1 MTPST
6 QKSERI
12 HRGRSNRTRPAD
24 ALLAA
29 LAVVVGLSI
38 TLAVYWTLAR
48 IEAQLKQQMSH
59 SLQTVVATTREGV
72 GIWVDSIEERISVI
86 GRRSEVIIDVQAQ
99 LRTEHEH
106 LLGTRSLRD
115 LQRFMSPVFAGYK
128 YDFSVVAPDWIQIAS
143 QNDNDVGKKL
153 AGNIDRWPIESALKG
168 QTGVGLSYFAGVN
181 PSVTV
186 AAPIRDS
193 TNQIL
198 AALVFYLDPKQD
210 LNVLTHVGR
219 IGNTGET
226 YIFDRNGHILT
237 TSRFQTDRTLYVQD
251 PSSGSD
257 ISTPLTK
264 MAQGAL
270 SGNSGVDVEGY
281 PDYRGIY
288 VFGAWDW
295 DPTLNVGIATEIDRS
310 EALTPYRSI
319 RALTLLMLAA
329 IGGTFAVLLAGI
341 KHRNRILSSNYAFQE
356 AIKARQETLAVVSHD
371 LRAPL
376 NNVLLCSNMISN
388 TNLDP
393 NLSRLTGMI
402 DRSSRQMEKLI
413 SDLQDVSE
421 MEMGRL
427 TIEKKQFEI
436 PSLLESIRDTFA
448 QAARSKSIELEIAHP
463 DKIPRLNADPDRIIQ
478 VLSNLVGNALKFTPN
493 GGKIAVRV
501 SVFPREVRFEVQD
514 TGPGISEESL
524 SRVFERF
531 WKTKS
536 SGKRG
541 RGLGLYIAK
550 MIVERHGGVIWVE
563 SDGQS
568 GSTFFFTIPLEEN
581 LES

>member
-1 MTPST
+1 MMPSI

-12 HRGRSNRTRPAD
+12 HRGRSNGKRPAD

-29 LAVVVGLSI
+29 LAVLVGLSI
-38 TLAVYWTLAR
+38 TLAVYWTLLR
-48 IEAQLKQQMSH
+48 IEAQIKQQMSH

-72 GIWVDSIEERISVI
+72 GLWVDSIEERVSII
-86 GRRSEVIIDVQAQ
+86 GRRSEVISDVEAQ
-99 LRTEHEH
+99 LRTKHEH
-106 LLGTRSLRD
+106 LRGTQPLRD
-115 LQRFMSPVFAGYK
+115 LQRFMSPVFDGYR

-143 QNDNDVGKKL
+143 QNDKDVGKKL
-153 AGNIDRWPIESALKG
+153 PRNMDQWPIESALKG
-168 QTGVGLSYFAGVN
+168 KTSVGLSYFAGLN
-181 PSVTV
+181 PALTV

-193 TNQIL
+193 TNQII

-226 YIFDRNGHILT
+226 YIFDRSGDMLT
-237 TSRFQTDRTLYVQD
+237 TSRFQTDRTLYVLD
-251 PSSGSD
+251 ESAGSD
-257 ISTPLTK
+257 IGAPLTK
-264 MAQGAL
+264 MAQSAL

-295 DPTLNVGIATEIDRS
+295 DPVLSVGIATEIDRS

-376 NNVLLCSNMISN
+376 NNVLLCSSMISN

-393 NLSRLTGMI
+393 NVSRFTGMI

-436 PSLLESIRDTFA
+436 PSMLESIRDTFA

-463 DKIPRLNADPDRIIQ
+463 EKIPRLHADPDRIIQ

-514 TGPGISEESL
+514 TGPGIAEESL
-524 SRVFERF
+524 SRVFEQF
-531 WKTKS
+531 WKTKT

-550 MIVERHGGVIWVE
+550 MIVERHGGKIWVE
-563 SDGQS
+563 SDGRT
-568 GSTFFFTIPLEEN
+568 GSAFFFTIPLEEN
-581 LES
+581 L

>member
-1 MTPST
+1 M
-6 QKSERI
+6 
-12 HRGRSNRTRPAD
+12 
-24 ALLAA
+24 
-29 LAVVVGLSI
+29 GLSI
-38 TLAVYWTLAR
+38 TLAVYWTLVR

-72 GIWVDSIEERISVI
+72 GVWVDSIKERVSII
-86 GRRSEVIIDVQAQ
+86 GRRSEVISDVEAR

-106 LLGTRSLRD
+106 LRGTQPLRD
-115 LQRFMSPVFAGYK
+115 LQRFMSPVFDGYK

-143 QNDNDVGKKL
+143 QNDKDVGKKL
-153 AGNIDRWPIESALKG
+153 PRNMDQWPIESALEG
-168 QTGVGLSYFAGVN
+168 QTSVGLSYPAGSN
-181 PSVTV
+181 PALTV

-193 TNQIL
+193 TNQII

-226 YIFDRNGHILT
+226 YIFDRSGHMLT
-237 TSRFQTDRTLYVQD
+237 TSRFQTDRTLYVRD
-251 PSSGSD
+251 ESAGSD
-257 ISTPLTK
+257 IGAPLTK
-264 MAQGAL
+264 MAQSAL

-281 PDYRGIY
+281 PDYRAMY

-295 DPTLNVGIATEIDRS
+295 DPVLSVGIATEIDRS

-329 IGGTFAVLLAGI
+329 IGGTFAVLLAGF
-341 KHRNRILSSNYAFQE
+341 KRRNRILSSNYAFQE

-376 NNVLLCSNMISN
+376 NNVLLCSSMISN

-393 NLSRLTGMI
+393 NVSKLTGMI
-402 DRSSRQMEKLI
+402 DRSSRQMENLI

-463 DKIPRLNADPDRIIQ
+463 DKIPRLHADPDRIIQ

-514 TGPGISEESL
+514 TGPGIAEESR
-524 SRVFERF
+524 SRVFEQF
-531 WKTKS
+531 WKTKT

-550 MIVERHGGVIWVE
+550 MIVERHGGKIWVE
-563 SDGQS
+563 SDGRT

-581 LES
+581 LESVI

>member
-1 MTPST
+1 MPSSPN
-6 QKSERI
+6 SERTSL
-12 HRGRSNRTRPAD
+12 GRSNGKRPAN

-29 LAVVVGLSI
+29 LTVLVGLSI

-72 GIWVDSIEERISVI
+72 GIWVDSLKERISI
-86 GRRSEVIIDVQAQ
+86 MARRSEVTSDVQAQ
-99 LRTEHEH
+99 LNTAHEH
-106 LLGTRSLRD
+106 LRGTQPLRD
-115 LQRFMSPVFAGYK
+115 LQRFMSPIFAGYK
-128 YDFSVVAPDWIQIAS
+128 YGFSVVAPDMIQIAS
-143 QNDNDVGKKL
+143 QNDNDVGKRL
-153 AGNIDRWPIESALKG
+153 PRNMDQWPIQSALKG
-168 QTGVGLSYFAGVN
+168 QTGVGLSLFAGN
-181 PSVTV
+181 PSLMV

-198 AALVFYLDPKQD
+198 AVLVFYLDPKQD

-226 YIFDRNGHILT
+226 YIFDRTGNMLT
-237 TSRFQTDRTLYVQD
+237 TSRFQTDRTLYNRNE
-251 PSSGSD
+251 SSGSD
-257 ISTPLTK
+257 IRAPLTK
-264 MAQGAL
+264 MAESAL

-295 DPTLNVGIATEIDRS
+295 DRVLNVGIATEIDRS
-310 EALTPYRSI
+310 EALIPYRSI

-341 KHRNRILSSNYAFQE
+341 KRRNRILSSNYAFQE
-356 AIKARQETLAVVSHD
+356 SIKARQETLAVVSHD

-436 PSLLESIRDTFA
+436 PDLLESIRDTFA

-463 DKIPRLNADPDRIIQ
+463 DKIPSLNADPDRVIQ
-478 VLSNLVGNALKFTPN
+478 VLSNLVGNALKFTAN

-501 SVFPREVRFEVQD
+501 SVCPREVRFEVQD
-514 TGPGISEESL
+514 TGPGIAEGSL
-524 SRVFERF
+524 SRVFEQF

-541 RGLGLYIAK
+541 RGPGLYIAK
-550 MIVERHGGVIWVE
+550 MIVERHGGKIWVE